1 MGARCML
8 CGFPVEDHPSGTCHF
23 NPDTDWRY
31 ASLQNQIDTLGL
43 HLQATKVQVSDLPST
58 APPSENAWTSYY
70 LACPYSDANSAK
82 SWARVQIASQVAA
95 RLMSRESVVFSPIT
109 HGHHVA
115 DHLPEDL
122 RCAHDFWMHQC
133 LPMVQWAE
141 VFALI
146 PLLGWR
152 ESKGVRTELEL
163 AKALGKPRVI
173 IQLPGYPTCELF
185 TQQEAMK
192 LFGPHTQLEIV

>member
-1 MGARCML
+1 MAHRCKE
-8 CGFPVEDHPSGTCHF
+8 CGFPVEDHPLPGSCDGLGG
-23 NPDTDWRY
+23 WRSR
-31 ASLQNQIDTLGL
+31 SLQKQLDQMGL
-43 HLQATKVQVSDLPST
+43 HIQAKRITVEELP
-58 APPSENAWTSYY
+58 APPSQHVWTSYY
-70 LACPYSDANSAK
+70 LACPYSDANTAR
-82 SWARVQIASQVAA
+82 SWARVQMASMVAA

-109 HGHHVA
+109 HGHAVA

-122 RCAHDFWMHQC
+122 RMAHEFWMHQC
-133 LPMVQWAE
+133 LPMVQWAS

-146 PLLGWR
+146 PLIGWR

-185 TQQEAMK
+185 NPEEARE
-192 LFGPHTQLEIV
+192 LFGPHSTLEIV